1 MRAQSRGEKKKEKN
15 GCTGGQH
22 SPPHLTVS
30 IYFRGNI
37 FPRRE
42 DKYSS
47 SNEKQNSFVFI
58 RKTRSISFRFKNPSI
73 LENLSRRI
81 FCRKKKNTF
90 IHSVDVSRKKKR
102 RGFPNGNKKNKHVCS
117 IRDWKKSRSGDL
129 FSSRWFRE
137 KIYQDA
143 PMDRALGEKKAVSS
157 IFPFL
162 FFSLSSSS
170 FRKMSRLCSTSFL

>member
-1 MRAQSRGEKKKEKN
+1 MVVQAANTRLHTWPFLSIFVEIYSRDEK
-15 GCTGGQH
+15 
-22 SPPHLTVS
+22 
-30 IYFRGNI
+30 INI
-37 FPRRE
+37 RRQTR
-42 DKYSS
+42 
-47 SNEKQNSFVFI
+47 KQNSFVFI
-58 RKTRSISFRFKNPSI
+58 RKTRSICFRFKNPSI

-117 IRDWKKSRSGDL
+117 ICDWKKSRSGDL

-170 FRKMSRLCSTSFL
+170 FRKMSRLCPTSFL